1 MAKIKVKVRERVG
14 KRGQFP
20 LLYKRQ
26 TLWVIPNSIIEVD
39 EDWLAENGQYFIRLD
54 GTEDVVLTDND
65 KKVIEELKT
74 VMGKEHSKM
83 IEREVKNLRKQENEL
98 SKKEKHVPKNSGLA
112 EFLELKKKVVALGVN
127 TNGLKREDLEK
138 ILKEHEGK

>member
-20 LLYKRQ
+20 LLYMGK
-26 TLWVIPNSIIEVD
+26 TLWVIPNSIVEVD
-39 EDWLAENGQYFIRLD
+39 ETWLAENGQYFERIK
-54 GTEDVVLTDND
+54 EDVVKEDLKEDTPSADASKPED
-65 KKVIEELKT
+65 KK
-74 VMGKEHSKM
+74 G
-83 IEREVKNLRKQENEL
+83 
-98 SKKEKHVPKNSGLA
+98 KHVPKNSGLA

-138 ILKEHEGK
+138 ILKEHESK